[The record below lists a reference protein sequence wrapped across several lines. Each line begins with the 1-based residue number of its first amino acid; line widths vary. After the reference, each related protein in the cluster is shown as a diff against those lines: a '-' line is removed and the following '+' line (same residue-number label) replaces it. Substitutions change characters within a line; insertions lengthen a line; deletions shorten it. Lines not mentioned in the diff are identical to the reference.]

1 MEKRENK
8 TDGKTQLSE
17 IGQVLKVLSKA
28 IVRETAAFNYYYK
41 GSEDKTLPAGVR
53 GLLERL
59 AEEERR
65 HRYLLLNEYKN
76 VQKSWNDDD
85 PEDKEHSVSYPVPS
99 EMEITTLSGTTDL
112 EITSLS
118 LPGRFLGGDNIISEA
133 IMGRDNSEKGTF
145 VMLYDVMGHSI
156 ETTEINALAAR
167 LLGEYIEASSSAK
180 MEMDLLSPG
189 KIVCHLNERF
199 SEKFEGQGVFLTLL
213 CILID
218 YEEKM
223 MTFTIAGHEPPFL
236 VRDKGKVGSLLN
248 TQLIIGVDSSYL
260 YRESKVPFDRG
271 DVFCIFSDGL
281 IEACNPAGEIFG
293 RERIAGCLEKAWN
306 LPPKEIIEEIMNDLR
321 DFCSD
326 VPLEDEISIIVIRS
340 KGD

>member
-1 MEKRENK
+1 MAKSEDKTGGNEK
-8 TDGKTQLSE
+8 LSE

-28 IVRETAAFNYYYK
+28 IARETAAFNYYYR

-85 PEDKEHSVSYPVPS
+85 SEVKEHSASYPVPS
-99 EMEITTLSGTTDL
+99 KLDISTLSATTDL

-133 IMGRDNSEKGTF
+133 IVGRDNSEKGTF
-145 VMLYDVMGHSI
+145 LMLYDVMGHSI

-167 LLGEYIEASSSAK
+167 LLGEYIEASTSAR
-180 MEMDLLSPG
+180 MEMDLLSPK

-218 YEEKM
+218 YQEKM

-236 VRDKGKVGSLLN
+236 VHDRGKVGSLLN
-248 TQLIIGVDSSYL
+248 TQLIIGVDSNYL
-260 YRESKVPFDRG
+260 YRDSKVPFERG

-281 IEACNPAGEIFG
+281 IEASNPAGEIFG
-293 RERIAGCLEKAWN
+293 RDRIASCLERSWN
-306 LPPKEIIEEIMNDLR
+306 LPPREIISDIMDSLR
-321 DFCSD
+321 DFCSGR
-326 VPLEDEISIIVIRS
+326 PLEDEISIVVICS